1 MNIYFTLGEGEDLLR
16 TVNEEARRHKIIE
29 IMETAFDCYAQNGF
43 SSVGIKAIADACG
56 CNVASL
62 YQYFEHSHLPLLL
75 GTNVSDRS
83 FFTQNSFSA

>member
-62 YQYFEHSHLPLLL
+62 YQHFEHSHLLLLL